1 MADKDFNEEMAR
13 AIIDGMNVMFDTM
26 AENVA
31 KKMAQDIIQMVEEE
45 LTCEPAKERKELIY
59 LKIAEHLQ
67 NHVEKMSG
75 EVKVEE

>member
-1 MADKDFNEEMAR
+1 MDEFGDEMLR
-13 AIIDGMNVMFDTM
+13 AMMDGINNMFDAM

-31 KKMAQDIIQMVEEE
+31 RKLAQDIIKMLEEE
-45 LTCEPAKERKELIY
+45 LTSEPAKQRKELIY

-75 EVKVEE
+75 EVKVE